1 MCQILLLSL
10 YSHETSCLSFSLEL
24 LFFFMLQNGGQVLL
38 GGNNFPLR
46 GNKATIWEGGTRS
59 AAFVH
64 APHILG
70 RSNEVF

>member
-1 MCQILLLSL
+1 MCPVNIIHMKQL
-10 YSHETSCLSFSLEL
+10 Y
-24 LFFFMLQNGGQVLL
+24 FFFFGITVFFMFQNGGQVLL

>member
-1 MCQILLLSL
+1 
-10 YSHETSCLSFSLEL
+10 
-24 LFFFMLQNGGQVLL
+24 MLQNGGQVLL

-70 RSNEVF
+70 RSNEVSNCGI